1 MHSVVVTFLIGLDRS
16 GASPQSHSPLTHLP
30 GHGLDSLLPARLD
43 SDIYRADGAPSCPL
57 DYRQLK
63 GLFGWF
69 RPTLFVGS
77 TGDRFGSLIYYAN
90 NVTVQIGKPAF
101 DGGLM
106 RKMKAQFREWDQAEK
121 LGVRATYVFR
131 LLELFMFYYNATKV
145 YLLEEHSTKL
155 THTHI
160 QLYNPDY
167 QGNAHLDQRL
177 WKSTRRLLVPARG
190 DEARPLAYYVGNWK
204 SGGFDLRNAR
214 LLALATGAIMMTDV
228 GAGGSALLPAGVV
241 GLGHARDD
249 ANAAEVRIAHAPYPL
264 GRTAP
269 SRGAATVVFS
279 GKYVGMDLG

>member
-1 MHSVVVTFLIGLDRS
+1 MHSLVVAFLIGLDRS

-30 GHGLDSLLPARLD
+30 GHGLDSLPARLS

-106 RKMKAQFREWDQAEK
+106 RKMKAQFRAWDQAEK
-121 LGVRATYVFR
+121 LGVQATYVFR

-204 SGGFDLRNAR
+204 SGGFA
-214 LLALATGAIMMTDV
+214 
-228 GAGGSALLPAGVV
+228 SA
-241 GLGHARDD
+241 
-249 ANAAEVRIAHAPYPL
+249 
-264 GRTAP
+264 
-269 SRGAATVVFS
+269 
-279 GKYVGMDLG
+279 